1 MWGRRPL
8 VPMAAGLTAGIW
20 VADRFGEVLFFF
32 LMLLSM
38 VFLMI
43 VFREKQSEEKE
54 IQAGFPE
61 FTGFLKLLLIFIL
74 FMAVGTLVCL
84 WEEVK
89 IRHLPAHEGKI
100 VQVQGLVSGV
110 KLADS
115 TIRLEINLYE
125 LNGKPVKEKTLV
137 TIKNY
142 SPELYQKNLAGR
154 EILIEGRAELPGQ
167 RRNPETFDYRSYLKT
182 QGIFGLIQ
190 DGRILGLSSSSKGIF
205 GTLLHLA
212 SGWKERIGQEMSSR
226 IPEERA
232 SMLMGMMF
240 GETDDMEESVLDLFR
255 KNGTAHILAVSGLHV
270 AMVYA
275 AVSMLIPGVRIGKD
289 LIILSLLFLY
299 MVLADFSPSVMRAYL
314 MILIHIAGKRIYA
327 RYDLLSSG
335 SLALLFLLLLSPRS
349 LFTPGFQLSFLAIFS
364 LAFLLPILEKIFNNK
379 MIPMLLALPI
389 GLSPFTAYLFNYVS
403 LSGFI
408 LNPPVVF
415 LAGILIPVSL
425 LLLPLVLLPGTAG
438 LLDFM
443 GYFLY
448 LLLETLLWLNNA
460 LFAPGRSFIHV
471 MSPEPFKLFLYYALL
486 ILGASEGGR
495 WFFRKAGM
503 KWTGGIL
510 LLFMLMLLVY
520 SMLPKTSFQEADV
533 VFVDVGQ
540 GDCIHIRTKGGKHI
554 LVDGGGH
561 KDRDVGME
569 VLLPYLL
576 KNRVPGIDIAVVTH
590 LHTDHFDGIA
600 SLARE
605 GMVKKIVLYEGYR
618 SQEKEILS
626 LTGMKQENLI
636 YVRGGMLLSLDS
648 WTRLH
653 ILGPPARSREEY
665 EKNLGDSED
674 ENKNSLVVMAD
685 IRGGKLL
692 LTGDITWEGE
702 EKLMEHNWDIRAEVL
717 KVSHHG
723 SKSSSGD
730 GFLNRVRP
738 GSAVIQVGRNYYGHP
753 SREVLDRLEE
763 REIPVFRTDLHG
775 AVALRF
781 DPSSDNEV
789 TVPVRYTVLYPSP
802 L

>member
-20 VADRFGEVLFFF
+20 GADRFGEVMLFF

-43 VFREKQSEEKE
+43 VFQDKQSEEKE
-54 IQAGFPE
+54 IHAGFPQW
-61 FTGFLKLLLIFIL
+61 TGFLKSLLIFIL
-74 FMAVGTLVCL
+74 LMAVGTLVCL
-84 WEEVK
+84 WEEGK
-89 IRHLPAHEGKI
+89 MRHLPAQEGKI
-100 VQVQGLVSGV
+100 VQVQGLVSRV
-110 KLADS
+110 KPADS
-115 TIRLEINLYE
+115 YIRLEMNINE
-125 LNGKPVKEKTLV
+125 LNGDMVKEKTLV
-137 TIKNY
+137 TIRNN
-142 SPELYQKNLAGR
+142 SLELSQKNLVGR
-154 EILIEGRAELPGQ
+154 EIRIEGRAELPGQ
-167 RRNPETFDYRSYLKT
+167 RRNPETFDYRSYLETK
-182 QGIFGLIQ
+182 GIFGLIQ
-190 DGRILGLSSSSKGIF
+190 DGRVLGLSSSPKGVF
-205 GTLLHLA
+205 GTMLHHA
-212 SGWKERIGQEMSSR
+212 SGWKERIGQEMSRR
-226 IPEERA
+226 IPEGRA

-240 GETDDMEESVLDLFR
+240 GETDNMEESVLDLFR

-275 AVSMLIPGVRIGKD
+275 AISLVIPGGRIGKD
-289 LIILSLLFLY
+289 LVILSLLFLY
-299 MVLADFSPSVMRAYL
+299 MVLADFSPSVMRAFL
-314 MILIHIAGKRIYA
+314 MILIHIAGKRLYA

-335 SLALLFLLLLSPRS
+335 SLALVFLLLLNPKS
-349 LFTPGFQLSFLAIFS
+349 LFNPGFQLSFLAIFS
-364 LAFLLPILEKIFNNK
+364 LAFLLPILEKIFNSR

-403 LSGFI
+403 LSGLI

-415 LAGILIPVSL
+415 LAGILIPASL

-448 LLLETLLWLNNA
+448 LLLDALLWLNNA
-460 LFAPGRSFIHV
+460 LFAPGRSYIHV

-486 ILGASEGGR
+486 ILGVSEGGR
-495 WFFRKAGM
+495 WFFRKAGK

-510 LLFMLMLLVY
+510 LAFCLMLLVY
-520 SMLPKTSFQEADV
+520 SMLPKTPFQEADV
-533 VFVDVGQ
+533 IFVDVGQ
-540 GDCIHIRTKGGKHI
+540 GDCIHIRTNGGKHI

-576 KNRVPGIDIAVVTH
+576 KNRVPVIDLAVVTH

-626 LTGMKQENLI
+626 FTGMKQENLI
-636 YVRGGMLLSLDS
+636 YVRGGMMLTLDS
-648 WTRLH
+648 GTRLH

-665 EKNLGDSED
+665 EKNLRDSED

-692 LTGDITWEGE
+692 LTGDITREGE
-702 EKLMEHNWDIRAEVL
+702 DKLMEQKGNIQAEVL

-723 SKSSSGD
+723 SNSSSGD
-730 GFLNRVRP
+730 GFLNKVRP

-753 SREVLDRLEE
+753 SRVVLDRLAE
-763 REIPVFRTDLHG
+763 RKIPIFRTDLHG
-775 AVALRF
+775 AVALQF
-781 DPSSDNEV
+781 VPGSEDGI
-789 TVPVRYTVLYPSP
+789 TVPVRYTVLHPSP
-802 L
+802 F

>member
-20 VADRFGEVLFFF
+20 GADRFGEVLFFS

-38 VFLMI
+38 VILMF
-43 VFREKQSEEKE
+43 VFREKLSEENE

-61 FTGFLKLLLIFIL
+61 FAGFLKLLLIFIL
-74 FMAVGTLVCL
+74 FMAVGTLVFL
-84 WEEVK
+84 WEDGK

-100 VQVQGLVSGV
+100 VQIQGLVSGV
-110 KLADS
+110 RPTDS
-115 TIRLEINLYE
+115 TIRIEMNITE
-125 LNGKPVKEKTLV
+125 LNGDPVKEKTLI
-137 TIKNY
+137 TIRNY
-142 SPELYQKNLAGR
+142 SPELSQMNLIGK
-154 EILIEGRAELPGQ
+154 EIRIEGRAELPGQ
-167 RRNPETFDYRSYLKT
+167 RRNPGTFDYRSYLET

-190 DGRILGLSSSSKGIF
+190 DGRVLGLSSSPMGIF
-205 GTLLHLA
+205 GTLLHHT
-212 SGWKERIGQEMSSR
+212 SGWKDRIGQEMSRR
-226 IPEERA
+226 IPEGRA

-240 GETDDMEESVLDLFR
+240 GETDNMEESVLDLFR

-275 AVSMLIPGVRIGKD
+275 AVSLIIPGGRIGND

-299 MVLADFSPSVMRAYL
+299 MVLADFSPSVMRAFL
-314 MILIHIAGKRIYA
+314 MILIHIAGKRLYA

-335 SLALLFLLLLSPRS
+335 SLALVFLLLLNPKS
-349 LFTPGFQLSFLAIFS
+349 LFNPGFQLSFLAIFS
-364 LAFLLPILEKIFNNK
+364 LAFLLPILEKIFNSR

-403 LSGFI
+403 LSGLV

-415 LAGILIPVSL
+415 LAGILIPASL
-425 LLLPLVLLPGTAG
+425 LLLPLVLLPGTGG

-443 GYFLY
+443 GYFLF
-448 LLLETLLWLNNA
+448 LLLDALLWLNNA
-460 LFAPGRSFIHV
+460 LFAPGRSYINV

-486 ILGASEGGR
+486 ILGVSEGGR
-495 WFFRKAGM
+495 WFFRKAGK

-510 LLFMLMLLVY
+510 LSFVLMLLVY
-520 SMLPKTSFQEADV
+520 SMLPKTPFQEADV
-533 VFVDVGQ
+533 IFVDVGQ
-540 GDCIHIRTKGGKHI
+540 GDCIHIRMNGGKHI

-576 KNRVPGIDIAVVTH
+576 KNRVPGIDLAVVTH

-618 SQEKEILS
+618 SQEEEILS
-626 LTGMKQENLI
+626 FTGMKRENLI
-636 YVRGGMLLSLDS
+636 YVRGGMMLTLDS
-648 WTRLH
+648 VTRLH

-665 EKNLGDSED
+665 EKNLRDSED

-692 LTGDITWEGE
+692 LTGDITREGE
-702 EKLMEHNWDIRAEVL
+702 DKLMANNGDIRADVL

-753 SREVLDRLEE
+753 SREVLDRLAE
-763 REIPVFRTDLHG
+763 RKIPVFRTDLHG

-781 DPSSDNEV
+781 HPGSEDEI
-789 TVPVRYTVLYPSP
+789 TMPVRYTVLHPSP
-802 L
+802 F

>member
-20 VADRFGEVLFFF
+20 GADRFGEVLFFF
-32 LMLLSM
+32 LTVLSM

-61 FTGFLKLLLIFIL
+61 CTGFLNSLLLFIL
-74 FMAVGTLVCL
+74 FMTVGTLVCL
-84 WEEVK
+84 WEDGK
-89 IRHLPAHEGKI
+89 IRQLPAQEGKI

-110 KLADS
+110 KSADS
-115 TIRLEINLYE
+115 TIRLEMNINE
-125 LNGKPVKEKTLV
+125 LNGNMVKEKTLV
-137 TIKNY
+137 TIRNY
-142 SPELYQKNLAGR
+142 SPELSQKNLIGR
-154 EILIEGRAELPGQ
+154 EIRIEGRAELPAQ
-167 RRNPETFDYRSYLKT
+167 RRNPETFDYRNYLET

-190 DGRILGLSSSSKGIF
+190 DGRVLGLSSSPKGIF
-205 GTLLHLA
+205 GTLLHHT
-212 SGWKERIGQEMSSR
+212 SGWKERIGQEMSRR
-226 IPEERA
+226 IPEGRA
-232 SMLMGMMF
+232 SMLLGMMF
-240 GETDDMEESVLDLFR
+240 GETDNMDESILDLFR

-275 AVSMLIPGVRIGKD
+275 AVSLVIPGGRIGRD
-289 LIILSLLFLY
+289 LIILFLLFLY
-299 MVLADFSPSVMRAYL
+299 MVLADFSPSVMRAFL
-314 MILIHIAGKRIYA
+314 MILIHIAGKRLYA

-335 SLALLFLLLLSPRS
+335 SLALVFLLLLNPRS
-349 LFTPGFQLSFLAIFS
+349 LFNPGFQLSFLAIFS
-364 LAFLLPILEKIFNNK
+364 LAFLLPILEKIFNSR
-379 MIPMLLALPI
+379 MLPVLLALPI

-403 LSGFI
+403 LSGLI

-415 LAGILIPVSL
+415 LAGILIPASL
-425 LLLPLVLLPGTAG
+425 LLLPLVLLPGTGG

-443 GYFLY
+443 GHFLY

-460 LFAPGRSFIHV
+460 LFAPGRSYIHV
-471 MSPEPFKLFLYYALL
+471 MSPEPFKLFLYYVLL
-486 ILGASEGGR
+486 ILGTSEGGR
-495 WFFRKAGM
+495 WFFRNSGK
-503 KWTGGIL
+503 KWAGGIL
-510 LLFMLMLLVY
+510 LAFSLMLLVY
-520 SMLPKTSFQEADV
+520 SVLPKTPFREADV
-533 VFVDVGQ
+533 IFVDVGQ
-540 GDCIHIRTKGGKHI
+540 GDCIHIRTSGGKHI

-569 VLLPYLL
+569 ILLPYLL
-576 KNRVPGIDIAVVTH
+576 KNRVPGIDLAVVTH

-600 SLARE
+600 SLAQE
-605 GMVKKIVLYEGYR
+605 GMVKKIALYEGYR

-636 YVRGGMLLSLDS
+636 YVRGGMMLTLDS
-648 WTRLH
+648 GTRLH
-653 ILGPPARSREEY
+653 ILSPPARSREEY
-665 EKNLGDSED
+665 EKNLRDSED

-692 LTGDITWEGE
+692 LTGDITREGE
-702 EKLMEHNWDIRAEVL
+702 EKLMEHNGDIRAEVL

-730 GFLNRVRP
+730 EFINRVRP
-738 GSAVIQVGRNYYGHP
+738 ESAVIQVGRNYYGHP

-763 REIPVFRTDLHG
+763 RKIPVFRTDLHG

-781 DPSSDNEV
+781 DPGSEDEI
-789 TVPVRYTVLYPSP
+789 TVPVRYTVLHPSP
-802 L
+802 F